1 MKSII
6 DIATEANNF
15 RILLSALNSAALI
28 DMLRAPGQYT
38 VFAPTD
44 EALRRLPSG
53 ALDAMFKD
61 RGTLRPFL
69 CNHIMAGTL
78 AANDILPGVLKP
90 IEGSPLR
97 ATLEGS
103 RILVN
108 GVYVVQPDMRAANG
122 VIHAVEGAL
131 VPVGRIGL
139 PAVA

>member
-6 DIATEANNF
+6 DVVTQTNNF
-15 RILLSALNSAALI
+15 RILLSALSSAALI

-44 EALRRLPSG
+44 EALRKLPAG

-61 RGTLRPFL
+61 KGTLRPFL
-69 CNHIMAGTL
+69 CNHIMSGAL

-90 IEGSPLR
+90 IEGTPLR
-97 ATLEGS
+97 ASLDGS

-108 GVYVVQPDMRAANG
+108 GVAIVQADMRASNG
-122 VIHAVEGAL
+122 VVLAVGEAL
-131 VPVGRIGL
+131 VPAASSL

>member
-6 DIATEANNF
+6 DVVTQTNNF
-15 RILLSALNSAALI
+15 RILLSALSSAALI

-44 EALRRLPSG
+44 EALRGLPAG

-61 RGTLRPFL
+61 KGTLRPFL
-69 CNHIMAGTL
+69 CNHIMSGAL

-90 IEGSPLR
+90 IEGTPLR
-97 ATLEGS
+97 ASLDSS
-103 RILVN
+103 RILIN
-108 GVYVVQPDMRAANG
+108 GIAIVQADMRASNG
-122 VIHAVEGAL
+122 VVHAVGEAL
-131 VPVGRIGL
+131 VPATSSL

>member
-6 DIATEANNF
+6 DVATEANNF
-15 RILLSALNSAALI
+15 KILLSALNSAALI

-44 EALRRLPSG
+44 EALRRLPPG

-61 RGTLRPFL
+61 KGALRPFL
-69 CNHIMAGTL
+69 CNHIMSGTL
-78 AANDILPGVLKP
+78 AANDILPGPLKP
-90 IEGSPLR
+90 MEGLPLR
-97 ATLEGS
+97 ASLDGS

-108 GVYVVQPDMRAANG
+108 GVLVVQPDIRASNG
-122 VIHAVEGAL
+122 VIHAVEEAL
-131 VPVGRIGL
+131 VPVKSGL